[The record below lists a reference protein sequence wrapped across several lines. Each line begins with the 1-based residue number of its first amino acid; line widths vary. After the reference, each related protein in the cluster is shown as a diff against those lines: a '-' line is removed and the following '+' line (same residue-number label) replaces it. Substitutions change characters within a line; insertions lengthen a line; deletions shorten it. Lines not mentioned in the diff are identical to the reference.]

1 VGRGVVFLQKKT
13 ILLVDDEPEI
23 LELLETYLVRESF
36 KVITAENGN
45 YAIEYAKIYNPDLI
59 VLDVMLP
66 QLDGMEVCRILR
78 STTQSPII
86 FLSAKSD
93 EFSKVL
99 GLSLGG
105 DDYVTKPFSPRELVA
120 RIKANLRRPTA
131 LNSQVSTLTNEHNKL
146 DEPDHETII
155 TKNKAQLN
163 FLIFPGLKIDIDGY
177 RVWVN
182 NQVVKLPVKEFEL
195 LRFLAAH
202 PNKVVSKEK
211 LYDEIWGTDSLG
223 DSRTVMVHMSRL
235 REKLE
240 KDTSLPP
247 YLKTVWG
254 IGYSFELPDTSKS
267 VMS

>member
-1 VGRGVVFLQKKT
+1 MVFLQEKT

-36 KVITAENGN
+36 NVIKAENGN
-45 YAIEYAKIYNPDLI
+45 FAIEYAKKFNPDLI

-66 QLDGMEVCRILR
+66 QFDGMEVCRILR

-99 GLSLGG
+99 GLGLGG

-131 LNSQVSTLTNEHNKL
+131 VNSQVPVSINVMDKFNESRGAVEANKV
-146 DEPDHETII
+146 
-155 TKNKAQLN
+155 KAQVN
-163 FLIFPGLKIDIDGY
+163 FLIFPGLKIDVDGY

-182 NQVVKLPVKEFEL
+182 DKLVKLPVKEFEL
-195 LRFLAAH
+195 LKFLALH
-202 PNKVVSKEK
+202 PNKVFSKEK
-211 LYDEIWGTDSLG
+211 LYDEIWGTDSFG

-240 KDTSLPP
+240 KDGSLP

-254 IGYSFELPDTSKS
+254 IGYTFETPPSAS
-267 VMS
+267 V